1 MEPSQV
7 IRIISLELPELQ
19 PYRTLRRQDEHK
31 EQGIFVAE
39 GDKVVGRLLDS
50 SLDVISLLLTKEW
63 YEELNGLGRIP
74 DHAKVYIGEKNL
86 LQTIAGF
93 RLHQGV
99 MAVARVPKEYGLDD
113 ILSASPSPRL
123 VVALDGL
130 AHAENVGVIVRNCGA
145 FGVQAVIAG
154 ETTCSPYLRRAVRN
168 SMGAV
173 FRVPVIHSDNL
184 AETLGHTQLGWNMKL
199 IAAHPHTNTP
209 LDSIDFRK
217 DVCVV
222 FGSEDAGISE
232 AVLGLGPTA
241 ATIPM
246 ANNVDSLNVA
256 NASAAFLYEIQRQR
270 RNSPPVTASHQP
282 DPPNEN

>member
-1 MEPSQV
+1 MISHH
-7 IRIISLELPELQ
+7 IIPVSSLDLPELQ
-19 PYRTLRRQDEHK
+19 PYRTLRRQEEHK
-31 EQGIFVAE
+31 EKGIFVAE

-50 SLDVISLLLTKEW
+50 SLEVISLLLTKEW
-63 YEELNGLGRIP
+63 YEGLHERGQIP
-74 DHAKVYIGEKNL
+74 GHVKVYVAKKDL
-86 LQTIAGF
+86 LETIAGF

-99 MAVARVPKEYGLDD
+99 MAVARVPLEQSLND
-113 ILSASPSPRL
+113 ILKGSPSPHL

-130 AHAENVGVIVRNCGA
+130 AHVENVGVIVRNCGA

-173 FRVPVIHSDNL
+173 FRVPVIHADSL
-184 AETLGHTQLGWNMKL
+184 METLAQMQSEWNMKL
-199 IAAHPHTNTP
+199 VVAHPHTNTS
-209 LDSIDFRK
+209 LDSIDFRG

-241 ATIPM
+241 GAIPM
-246 ANNVDSLNVA
+246 ANNIDSLNVA

-270 RNSPPVTASHQP
+270 RSSRPAPTPHQSEGP
-282 DPPNEN
+282 DED